1 MRIALIRREYITHLD
16 GVNSFIALLAEGL
29 AKLGH
34 DPLIMTWCYN
44 GIAKDQLPGW
54 FAKMHGLSTT
64 IPIYTLQT
72 RPCQGDPWLKMTW
85 DWWWKGSRL
94 LHKEGVDVTI
104 VNGVVPLRFS
114 PKIIVNHGV
123 FTAGRFY
130 YQMAKLLYKKYDT
143 IVCVGHKLS
152 DEVKKTL
159 GVDCRVIPLP
169 MKLDLYESVNLGE
182 RENVIVH
189 IGTRPVKNPQISI
202 ETIKILRKRGYDVKL
217 VIIGASIGIPRDEAM
232 EFRSGLTESEKLELL
247 CRAKALI
254 LPSGYETFS
263 YVTLE
268 AMACGTP
275 VVASSAVPEEVVING
290 YNGIRVNGYDSRDY
304 ADALESLLRNEELRL
319 RLHSNGL
326 RFVKQFDHISVTK
339 KYLDIIGEV
348 YEG

>member
-1 MRIALIRREYITHLD
+1 MRIALIRREYVTHLD
-16 GVNSFIALLAEGL
+16 GVNRFIALLAEGL

-44 GIAKDQLPGW
+44 GIAKDKLLDW

-72 RPCQGDPWLKMTW
+72 GPCQGDPWLKIAW
-85 DWWWKGSRL
+85 DWWWKGSKL
-94 LHKEGVDVTI
+94 LRKEGVDVAI

-123 FTAGRFY
+123 FTAGKLYRWV
-130 YQMAKLLYKKYDT
+130 AKLLYRRYDA
-143 IVCVGHKLS
+143 VACVSNKLRS
-152 DEVKKTL
+152 EVKGNL
-159 GVDCRVIPLP
+159 GVDCRVVPLP
-169 MKLDLYESVNLGE
+169 MKLELYKPASLGE

-202 ETIKILRKRGYDVKL
+202 ETIKILRRRGYEVKL
-217 VIIGASIGIPRDEAM
+217 AIIGTPIGVPSDEVV
-232 EFRSGLTESEKLELL
+232 EFRSGLMESEKLESL

-254 LPSGYETFS
+254 LPSSYEALP

-275 VVASSAVPEEVVING
+275 VVVSSAVPEEVVING
-290 YNGIRVNGYDSRDY
+290 YNGIRVNSYNPIDY
-304 ADALESLLRNEELRL
+304 ANALERLLKDEKLWLRL
-319 RLHSNGL
+319 SQNEQE
-326 RFVKQFDHISVTK
+326 FVRQFDHVNIASR
-339 KYLDIIGEV
+339 YLELIRRFM
-348 YEG
+348 